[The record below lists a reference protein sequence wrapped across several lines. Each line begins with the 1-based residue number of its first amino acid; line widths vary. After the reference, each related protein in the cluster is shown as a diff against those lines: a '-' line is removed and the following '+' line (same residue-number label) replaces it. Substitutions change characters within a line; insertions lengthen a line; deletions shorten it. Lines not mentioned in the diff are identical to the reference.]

1 MRPELI
7 RDARILDKNTALDH
21 ILDNMKQDLA
31 EQFLTCNED
40 RLIDLRRRVD
50 ALNALRSEIKS
61 QLVNILETVNA

>member
-1 MRPELI
+1 MQPELV
-7 RDARILDKNTALDH
+7 RDARILDENTALDH

-40 RLIDLRRRVD
+40 MLIDLRRRVD